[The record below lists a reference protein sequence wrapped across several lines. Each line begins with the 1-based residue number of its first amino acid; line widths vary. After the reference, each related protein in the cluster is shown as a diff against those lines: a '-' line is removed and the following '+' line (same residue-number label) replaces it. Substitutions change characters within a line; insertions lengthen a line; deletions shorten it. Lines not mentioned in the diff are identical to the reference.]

1 MRRWAWML
9 LLVLLVSG
17 CHQVQLSS
25 SVYYERDRHDDKEGV
40 KVEVKK
46 QF

>member
-1 MRRWAWML
+1 ML
-9 LLVLLVSG
+9 FLVLLVSG
-17 CHQVQLSS
+17 CHEVQVSNS
-25 SVYYERDRHDDKEGV
+25 AYYERDRHDDKAGV